1 MLIKNAI
8 VLVEEIDAQK
18 TEEGL
23 SQSDAIVAASIS
35 RLRPVLLA
43 AVTTILGMVPLLA
56 DSFFA
61 AMAVTI
67 MGGLGFASVLT
78 LIGVPALY
86 HTYLAKERRADAAAK
101 IMAARDNPYED
112 IPDLQ
117 KRARITAPIVR
128 RLAEADAMRSMF
140 IDRRQALW
148 EAKALRDAPDLPLF
162 QDTRDE
168 GAEITVPL
176 PVMPVC
182 EQVVA
187 DYQTLRLSLIVTVLA
202 AVLGYIPA
210 YVIAMTKYR
219 HKWLLLLLLILPFW
233 ISFIIRTLSW
243 IHIFGNQGALNG
255 LMNLLGLGDLPV
267 QIMYTEFTVI
277 VGFIHVFLPYMI
289 LNVYVSLEGIDKNL
303 EPAARTLGATPW
315 QAFKEVTLP
324 LSLPGLAAGS
334 LLVFVLTGGSYVTP
348 LILGGPS
355 DFLFGNLVY
364 DAVVTELNWPMGA
377 TLSFTLLFL
386 LGSVVILYSRLMG
399 MNQLAKAFG

>member
-1 MLIKNAI
+1 MP
-8 VLVEEIDAQK
+8 D
-18 TEEGL
+18 
-23 SQSDAIVAASIS
+23 QSHS
-35 RLRPVLLA
+35 
-43 AVTTILGMVPLLA
+43 
-56 DSFFA
+56 
-61 AMAVTI
+61 
-67 MGGLGFASVLT
+67 
-78 LIGVPALY
+78 
-86 HTYLAKERRADAAAK
+86 
-101 IMAARDNPYED
+101 
-112 IPDLQ
+112 
-117 KRARITAPIVR
+117 
-128 RLAEADAMRSMF
+128 
-140 IDRRQALW
+140 IDRRPWLLLSPALV
-148 EAKALRDAPDLPLF
+148 F
-162 QDTRDE
+162 
-168 GAEITVPL
+168 ITVL
-176 PVMPVC
+176 
-182 EQVVA
+182 VVIPMA
-187 DYQTLRLSLIVTVLA
+187 FILVYSFYENIDLAVDVPAFQFGNWMELLTDGYYHTAIWKTLRLSVIVTVLA

-210 YVIAMTKYR
+210 YVIAMTRYR

-255 LMNLLGLGDLPV
+255 LMNLLGLGDLQV
-267 QIMYTEFTVI
+267 QLMYTEFTVI

-289 LNVYVSLEGIDKNL
+289 LNVYVSLEGIDRNL

-315 QAFKEVTLP
+315 QAFREVTLP

-377 TLSFTLLFL
+377 TLSFALLIL

>member
-1 MLIKNAI
+1 MSDQSITVDRRPWLLLSPALAFITAMVMI
-8 VLVEEIDAQK
+8 PMAFILVYSFYENID
-18 TEEGL
+18 
-23 SQSDAIVAASIS
+23 
-35 RLRPVLLA
+35 LA
-43 AVTTILGMVPLLA
+43 V
-56 DSFFA
+56 D
-61 AMAVTI
+61 
-67 MGGLGFASVLT
+67 
-78 LIGVPALY
+78 VPAFQFGNWHELLTDSYY
-86 HTYLAKERRADAAAK
+86 H
-101 IMAARDNPYED
+101 
-112 IPDLQ
+112 
-117 KRARITAPIVR
+117 
-128 RLAEADAMRSMF
+128 
-140 IDRRQALW
+140 QAIW
-148 EAKALRDAPDLPLF
+148 K
-162 QDTRDE
+162 
-168 GAEITVPL
+168 
-176 PVMPVC
+176 
-182 EQVVA
+182 
-187 DYQTLRLSLIVTVLA
+187 TLRLSLIVTVLA
-202 AVLGYIPA
+202 AMLGYIPA
-210 YVIAMTKYR
+210 YFIAMTRYR

-255 LMNLLGLGDLPV
+255 LLSLLGLSDAPL

-289 LNVYVSLEGIDKNL
+289 LNVYVSLEGIDANL

-315 QAFKEVTLP
+315 QAFMEVTLP

-399 MNQLAKAFG
+399 MKQLAKAFG